1 MLKLRA
7 VLAGLFVVAAALPFH
22 AGVTAASAQTFTK
35 QVTII
40 VPYAPGGTSDILA
53 RLLAPKLSE
62 AIGQPVIV
70 ENKPSSSGN
79 IGADYVAKAPG
90 DGHTLLITDVG
101 TLATNRIW
109 SRSCRSTCRRIWCR
123 SPW

>member
-1 MLKLRA
+1 MLTRRFVLGLLAACA
-7 VLAGLFVVAAALPFH
+7 VGALSP
-22 AGVTAASAQTFTK
+22 AQAQTFTK

-40 VPYAPGGTSDILA
+40 VPYAPGGTSDVLA
-53 RLLAPKLSE
+53 RLMAPKLSA

-79 IGADYVAKAPG
+79 IGADYVAKQPG

-101 TLATNRIW
+101 TLAPQP
-109 SRSCRSTCRRIWCR
+109 SLVQKLAFDVQKDLV
-123 SPW
+123 